1 MNNNSDK
8 KFTQW
13 EARPGFL
20 ILLPSRTSPI
30 TSESIVLPETATKKE
45 NEGICIKA
53 GMDIDWEVFGGKEC
67 LFPNHAEFRVKDTD
81 TGYELYIVAADKV
94 IMFRQPPPEVFK
106 FSREKG
112 SGMPAFMEFATTH
125 EQGGR

>member
-1 MNNNSDK
+1 MNNNSDQR
-8 KFTQW
+8 FTKW

-30 TSESIVLPETATKKE
+30 TSESIYLPETATKKE

-53 GMDIDWEVFGGKEC
+53 GMLIDWEVFGGREC
-67 LFPNHAEFRVKDTD
+67 LFPNHTEFRVKDTE
-81 TGYELYIVAADKV
+81 TGYELYIVAADKI
-94 IMFRQPPPEVFK
+94 IMFRNPPAEVLK
-106 FSREKG
+106 FSKERG
-112 SGMPAFMEFATTH
+112 SGMPPLMEFATTH